1 MAARTRMLR
10 LTPEWKEKIKV
21 GVILDRLSKHVD
33 GEIEMSNSQIKAA
46 EILLKKVVPDVAR
59 TEIAGDEESPV
70 AIKVVT
76 GI

>member
-10 LTPEWKEKIKV
+10 LTPEWKEKIRV

-33 GEIEMSNSQIKAA
+33 GEVEMSSTQIKAA

-59 TEIAGDEESPV
+59 TEVAGDEESPITV
-70 AIKVVT
+70 KVVT

>member
-10 LTPEWKEKIKV
+10 LTPEWKEKIRV

-33 GEIEMSNSQIKAA
+33 GEVEMTGTQIKAA
-46 EILLKKVVPDVAR
+46 DILLKKVLPDVAR
-59 TEIAGDEESPV
+59 TEIAGDDENPV

>member
-1 MAARTRMLR
+1 MLR
-10 LTPEWKEKIKV
+10 LTPEWKEKIRV

-33 GEIEMSNSQIKAA
+33 GQVEMTSTQVKAA
-46 EILLKKVVPDVAR
+46 DILLKKVVPDVAR
-59 TEIAGDEESPV
+59 TEIVGDEENPV

>member
-1 MAARTRMLR
+1 MAARTKMLR
-10 LTPEWKEKIKV
+10 LTPEWKEKIRV

-33 GEIEMSNSQIKAA
+33 GQVEMTSTQVKAA
-46 EILLKKVVPDVAR
+46 DILLKKVVPDVAR
-59 TEIAGDEESPV
+59 TEIVGDEENPV

>member
-1 MAARTRMLR
+1 MAARTKALR

-21 GVILDRLSKHVD
+21 GVIFERLSKHVD
-33 GEIEMSNSQIKAA
+33 GEIEMSSTQIKAA

-59 TEIAGDEESPV
+59 TEIVGDEDQPV
-70 AIKVVT
+70 TVKVIT

>member
-1 MAARTRMLR
+1 MAARTRAMR
-10 LTPEWKEKIKV
+10 LTPEWKEKIRV

-33 GEIEMSNSQIKAA
+33 GEIEMSSSQIKAA

-59 TEIAGDEESPV
+59 TELAGDEEQPLT
-70 AIKVVT
+70 IKVVT

>member
-1 MAARTRMLR
+1 MAARTKMLR
-10 LTPEWKEKIKV
+10 LTPEWKEKIRV

-33 GEIEMSNSQIKAA
+33 GEIEMSNTQIKAA

-59 TEIAGDEESPV
+59 TELAGDEESPITV
-70 AIKVVT
+70 KVVT

>member
-1 MAARTRMLR
+1 MLR
-10 LTPEWKEKIKV
+10 LTPEWKEKIRV

-33 GEIEMSNSQIKAA
+33 GEVEMSSTQIKAA

-59 TEIAGDEESPV
+59 TELAGDEETP
-70 AIKVVT
+70 ITLKVVT

>member
-1 MAARTRMLR
+1 MAARKRALR

-33 GEIEMSNSQIKAA
+33 GEAELSASQIKAA

-59 TEIAGDEESPV
+59 TEITGDEDSPITV
-70 AIKVVT
+70 KVVT